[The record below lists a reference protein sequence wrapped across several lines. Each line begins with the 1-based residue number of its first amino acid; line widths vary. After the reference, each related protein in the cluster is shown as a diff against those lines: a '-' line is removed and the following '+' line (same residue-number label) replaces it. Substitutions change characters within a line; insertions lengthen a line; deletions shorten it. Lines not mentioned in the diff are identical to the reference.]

1 LRARFHAKIG
11 NPAAALEDLEDLLA
25 VGNALAYDPDILGFF
40 MSMSAYARACTLL
53 PTVLEAHARAWN
65 LSATDAEFCRQSMRR
80 LMAGFADESIDD
92 RSVVLSYYAERTYVI
107 DEFNHPVGRI
117 DSWSSFVK
125 LMQQPAL
132 SLDLVRHM
140 HVLAA
145 TATAVEAPTYPDAA
159 LMLPHEPEPNA
170 RFARWSRPVTYN
182 GVRNI
187 STRVVELRYKLLAYR
202 RMARTIL
209 AIYLYA
215 QDHGDWPSSLE
226 TLVPDYLPRVPAD
239 PFATDENPIRYV
251 SSAPERLYSIGVNG
265 VDDGGSSERFSSS
278 EMKDVVLYL
287 KGSAV
292 PEGN

>member
-1 LRARFHAKIG
+1 
-11 NPAAALEDLEDLLA
+11 
-25 VGNALAYDPDILGFF
+25 
-40 MSMSAYARACTLL
+40 
-53 PTVLEAHARAWN
+53 
-65 LSATDAEFCRQSMRR
+65 
-80 LMAGFADESIDD
+80 
-92 RSVVLSYYAERTYVI
+92 
-107 DEFNHPVGRI
+107 
-117 DSWSSFVK
+117 
-125 LMQQPAL
+125 
-132 SLDLVRHM
+132 
-140 HVLAA
+140 
-145 TATAVEAPTYPDAA
+145 
-159 LMLPHEPEPNA
+159 
-170 RFARWSRPVTYN
+170 
-182 GVRNI
+182 
-187 STRVVELRYKLLAYR
+187 
-202 RMARTIL
+202 MARTIL